1 MSPNVVHVYA
11 LVLVMLRVVLHSSQS
26 AFDKFCDK
34 KIGFFRMKETHFIV
48 LLKSFFAVKLGAE
61 IIQQRQQLLQQQLQ
75 NQQLQGAAT
84 STASSTTSTESTAS
98 AASAFS
104 ALLPQEIIE
113 RPAITAK
120 DKNNFFIF
128 VFRLNNKTIFCAS
141 KTLQRYDLF
150 WFLQTIFG
158 FFLMKKCCKTHFLWR
173 V

>member
-1 MSPNVVHVYA
+1 MSTRRSRQTLCMFMLLYWCCC
-11 LVLVMLRVVLHSSQS
+11 VLYYTRLSRRSINFVT
-26 AFDKFCDK
+26 K

-48 LLKSFFAVKLGAE
+48 LLKSFCAVKLGAE
-61 IIQQRQQLLQQQLQ
+61 IIQQRQQQLLLQQQQ
-75 NQQLQGAAT
+75 N
-84 STASSTTSTESTAS
+84 TESTAS

-158 FFLMKKCCKTHFLWR
+158 FFLMEKCCKTHFLR
-173 V
+173 RL